1 MAEQD
6 IQTHRHTQSKRA
18 QWETIGASVL
28 LSCVVTIGMLWAL
41 QQIPIPWTIR
51 YVQADTVS
59 IGGGSGQGSIVLSAQ
74 RELDGMVM
82 ATFTGAGGGDS
93 LSLSVGPKGNPSITM
108 DSASGK
114 PVLVVQLTPSGQ
126 PLIRVMDATSGEK
139 VWSITLDA
147 NGQPVIEPR

>member
-1 MAEQD
+1 MSGESPRSARWGTRNLL
-6 IQTHRHTQSKRA
+6 I
-18 QWETIGASVL
+18 ASVT
-28 LSCVVTIGMLWAL
+28 LSWGLTIATLAAVQWLPG
-41 QQIPIPWTIR
+41 PWRLRFIH
-51 YVQADTVS
+51 ADTITV
-59 IGGGSGQGSIVLSAQ
+59 GGGPAQGTIVLSAQ
-74 RELDGMVM
+74 RELDGVVM

-126 PLIRVMDATSGEK
+126 PLIRLMDATSGKK